1 MASLGV
7 RELLDLPIELSRL
20 IHDFAFRP
28 SLGAHPERL
37 ALPMPLDSTSDAV
50 QVIAIERG
58 LLGPAA
64 GPVDAERCLGQIDCQ
79 SPLHRIALLPREIL
93 EALAW
98 YMGLAAFR
106 DRLRR
111 IVMRDEL
118 RALHAQGLSSEH
130 LDFVYQIPDSPGRQ
144 GASTGAAA
152 AVLELAPAN
161 WPQRIQAHGWS
172 ILSAL
177 RAVFPASIAAR
188 YQLKLPPEAPARA
201 GDEHPLPPNDPRF
214 EWVRERVVAA
224 WRPDFDSSLS
234 ALASRSGRRGQA

>member
-28 SLGAHPERL
+28 GLGAHPERI
-37 ALPMPLDSTSDAV
+37 ALPMPLNSANDSVQAV
-50 QVIAIERG
+50 AIERG

-64 GPVDAERCLGQIDCQ
+64 GPLDAERCLGQIDWQ

-98 YMGLAAFR
+98 YLGLAAFR

-111 IVMRDEL
+111 VVMRDEL
-118 RALHAQGLSSEH
+118 RTLHAQGLSAEH
-130 LDFVYQIPDSPGRQ
+130 LAFVYQIPDDPGSK
-144 GASTGAAA
+144 GGSTGAAA
-152 AVLELAPAN
+152 VLRESATST
-161 WPQRIQAHGWS
+161 WPQRIQAQGWS
-172 ILSAL
+172 ILGEL
-177 RAVFPASIAAR
+177 REVLPASIAAR
-188 YQLKLPPEAPARA
+188 FQLKLPPEAPSVA
-201 GDEHPLPPNDPRF
+201 GDEPPLAPNDPRF

-224 WRPDFDSSLS
+224 WRPDFDSRLS
-234 ALASRSGRRGQA
+234 ALASRSGRRAQA